1 MRRKHLLP
9 PDQGRRAS
17 ATGNGALYPTA
28 GALLR
33 YERSSASTASTTW
46 YDLSPSGN
54 NGTAADANMFA
65 DFYFDSVVDQVISA
79 QPEPSHDFS
88 SDWTLAWWYKRDLT
102 LAQGFNTIMQTR
114 RSGPNGGYILRDR
127 TNSTPPT
134 PADLAD
140 WSFEVVSPYQ
150 IMGLAIKGTD
160 ADWHFAC
167 AVWTV
172 GSPNRLETYI
182 DGVPYKSLSTP
193 NSPVNGDVLNIGR
206 GTYYRF
212 AGYLDTV
219 RSYPRALSAGEI
231 ARDYNAGKA
240 QHT

>member
-65 DFYFDSVVDQVISA
+65 DFYFDSVVDQVIATSA
-79 QPEPSHDFS
+79 GPSADFGS
-88 SDWTLAWWYKRDLT
+88 KWSLALWYKRDTSIATGYNT
-102 LAQGFNTIMQTR
+102 LMQNR
-114 RSGPNGGYILRDR
+114 VAGPNGGFILRDR
-127 TNSTPPT
+127 TDPSP
-134 PADLAD
+134 PADY
-140 WSFEVVSPYQ
+140 SFEIVSPYQ
-150 IMGLAIKGTD
+150 NMGTLVAGTD
-160 ADWHFAC
+160 ANWHFAVV
-167 AVWTV
+167 VWTP
-172 GSPNRLETYI
+172 GSPNTIASYI
-182 DGVPYKSLSTP
+182 DGVFHKSITTANTP
-193 NSPVNGDVLNIGR
+193 AAGGPLQIGK
-206 GTYYRF
+206 GFYYRF
-212 AGYLDTV
+212 AGYIDTV
-219 RSYPRALSAGEI
+219 RSYARALSADEI
-231 ARDYNAGKA
+231 LRDYNAGKA